1 MAGPNPVRKWTLVVL
16 VLCAIVFVYSLFA
29 DRLAPFTSQA
39 VVQAYIVGVTP
50 EVAGRVIEV
59 GVQDNQRVKPGQVL
73 FRIDPEPYRIAVE
86 EAEAKLAVVGQTI
99 GASTA
104 GVASAEA
111 QLAEAIAERENMR
124 EQVARVLELVKKG
137 IYAKAKADTANAELK
152 AAEASVRQ
160 AEAELERAKESLGPK
175 GADNPQLREAAAAL
189 EQARLDLVRTEVF
202 APSDGLIT
210 NLQLTVGQ
218 YASVGQPVM
227 TFIDIGDY
235 WISAEFR
242 ENSLGNIQPG
252 APAEAVF
259 DALPGRVYRATVTT
273 IGWGVA
279 RGTGGG
285 QTGSASL
292 GGLPTV
298 PNQTGW
304 VRDPQ
309 RFPVRLDV
317 ESDRAPPGVRYN
329 SQVSVIVYADSN
341 PITSTIGWLW
351 IRLVS
356 LFSYVV

>member
-1 MAGPNPVRKWTLVVL
+1 MANPNPVRKWTLVIL
-16 VLCAIVFVYSLFA
+16 VLCAIIFVYRLFA
-29 DRLAPFTSQA
+29 DRLAPYTSQA
-39 VVQAYIVGVTP
+39 VVQTYIVGVTP

-59 GVQDNQRVKPGQVL
+59 GVQDNQRVNPGQVL

-86 EAEAKLAVVGQTI
+86 QAEAKLAVVGQTI

-111 QLAEAIAERENMR
+111 QLAEAIADRENVR
-124 EQVARVLELVKKG
+124 EQVARVLDLVKKG

-152 AAEASVRQ
+152 AAEATVQ
-160 AEAELERAKESLGPK
+160 HAEAELERAKESLGPK

-189 EQARLDLVRTEVF
+189 EQARLNLVRTEVF

-227 TFIDIGDY
+227 TFINISDY

-242 ENSLGNIQPG
+242 ENSLGNVKPG
-252 APAEAVF
+252 AFAEAVF

-279 RGTGGG
+279 RGTGSG

-292 GGLPTV
+292 GILPTV

-317 ESDRAPPGVRYN
+317 DADRAPPGIRYN
-329 SQVSVIVYADSN
+329 SQVSVIVYADPN
-341 PITSTIGWLW
+341 PITRTIGWLW

-356 LFSYVV
+356 VFSYVV